1 MINFLN
7 NDKTSSSPS
16 GRLGGVGAG
25 GGVYFSP
32 GRVNLIGEHLDY
44 NGGNVM
50 PFAIDM
56 GIKATV
62 SQNREQKIK
71 LSSATHENQFEFDI
85 NTLPNFSHENH
96 WANYPIGIL
105 KRLQHD
111 GIQIP
116 SLTITFESNL
126 PEGSGLSSSAAIEV
140 LTAFII
146 LNQLKLNI
154 DRKHIALLCQKVE
167 NEFIGVNC
175 GIMDQFAVANC
186 IKNNVLFLNCNTLEL
201 EQVPFDLDDYN
212 IVIMN
217 TNKPRS
223 LIKSAY
229 NERKASCDESLKIL
243 QQSKPM
249 EFLADAAMEDL
260 SLLKDEVLRKR
271 TRHVVSEQLRVL
283 QTKKY
288 LELGDLHTVGRLL
301 TASHH
306 SLQYDYEVSGIELDT
321 LVECAIEQQ
330 GCLGARMTGAGFGG
344 CAIALVQEKY
354 VARFSETV
362 SAHYLKTTGLHCSM
376 YISESSDGVKSIK

>member
-1 MINFLN
+1 MSTSFNSEN
-7 NDKTSSSPS
+7 NDSFPL
-16 GRLGGVGAG
+16 GRL

-50 PFAIDM
+50 PFAINM

-62 SQNREQKIK
+62 SQNAENKIK
-71 LSSATHENQFEFDI
+71 LISATHENQFEFDI
-85 NTLPNFSHENH
+85 NNLPNFSPENH
-96 WANYPIGIL
+96 WANYPIGVL
-105 KRLQHD
+105 KYLQAN
-111 GIQIP
+111 GVNIPALQI
-116 SLTITFESNL
+116 SFESNL

-146 LNQLKLNI
+146 LDSLNEAI
-154 DRKHIALLCQKVE
+154 DRKFIALLCQQVE
-167 NEFIGVNC
+167 NNFIGVNC

-186 IKNNVLFLNCNTLEL
+186 IKDSVLFLNCNTLEF
-201 EQVPFDLDDYN
+201 EQVPFELDDYK
-212 IVIMN
+212 IVIVN

-229 NERKASCDESLKIL
+229 NERKASCDESLRVIQK
-243 QQSKPM
+243 SKQIM
-249 EFLADAAMEDL
+249 QLAAAKPEDL
-260 SLLKDEVLRKR
+260 ELIKDAELKKR
-271 TRHVVSEQLRVL
+271 ARHVISEQMRVL

-288 LELGDLHTVGRLL
+288 LELGDLHTVGRLM
-301 TASHH
+301 TASHR
-306 SLQYDYEVSGIELDT
+306 SLQSDYEVSGNELDT

-362 SAHYLKTTGLHCSM
+362 SAHYSKTTGIHCSM